1 MMERQNKEEPGY
13 CILCGAEASSFG
25 SQIVAAGWLCGEC
38 VGKMSP
44 WFRLRQDVTE
54 AELRA
59 HLAYRDENRTRLPD
73 FHPTVRLWRNPT
85 LYMDDARRQF
95 AVSDALTKEFPTENP
110 DILEY
115 RQILQCDMEIEESRA
130 ELKRFSPGLG
140 QISYRPKRYN
150 YRFHVW
156 VRILVNHPF
165 FHEMRFRLN
174 QRPLTVSGRDVA
186 ASVQGKVVKD
196 RDYQSCVQTAQKMR
210 DVLLKARDAVLAK
223 QTDAENHMAEVSDR
237 EETPHE

>member
-1 MMERQNKEEPGY
+1 MIGQKRTEPGY

-25 SQIVAAGWLCGEC
+25 SQTVAAGWLCGGC
-38 VGKMSP
+38 ISKMSP

-54 AELRA
+54 TELRA
-59 HLAYRDENRTRLPD
+59 HLAYRDENKARLSE

-85 LYMDDARRQF
+85 LYMDDVCQQF
-95 AVSDALTKEFPTENP
+95 AVSDALMKEFPTENP

-130 ELKRFSPGLG
+130 ELKKFSPGLG
-140 QISYRPKRYN
+140 KISYR
-150 YRFHVW
+150 RFHVW
-156 VRILVNHPF
+156 VRILVSHPF

-196 RDYQSCVQTAQKMR
+196 RDYQSCAQTAEKMR
-210 DVLLKARDAVLAK
+210 DVLLKARDAVLAE
-223 QTDAENHMAEVSDR
+223 QTDAEISDR
-237 EETPHE
+237 EETAHE